1 MKKRTFKRIVYGG
14 KIRFR
19 ICPRCQGTGTFL
31 SGETCYYV
39 SAKYCYVTRKLRLHQ
54 NDRCKRFT
62 PV

>member
-31 SGETCYYV
+31 SGETCYYCHGTGTV
-39 SAKYCYVTRKLRLHQ
+39 SAVKKIQSMKYQHSQK
-54 NDRCKRFT
+54 
-62 PV
+62 